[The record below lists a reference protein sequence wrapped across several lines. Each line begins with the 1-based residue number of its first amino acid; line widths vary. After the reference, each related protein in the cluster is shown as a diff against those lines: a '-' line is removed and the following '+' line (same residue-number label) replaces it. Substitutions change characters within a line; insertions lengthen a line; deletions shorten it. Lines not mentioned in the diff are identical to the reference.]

1 MEEEILDFINRRFS
15 KDCNWL
21 NGNCY
26 WFAKILSDRFDLPI
40 YYDQIKG
47 HFMVKDY
54 DNNFYD
60 WTGKITLENNPI
72 SFRYLYDFDNALYNR
87 LVRDCIE

>member
-1 MEEEILDFINRRFS
+1 MEEEILEFIHKRFS
-15 KDCNWL
+15 KDCDWL

-40 YYDQIKG
+40 YYDQVEG
-47 HFMVKDY
+47 HFMVMDY
-54 DNNFYD
+54 DFNFYD
-60 WTGKITLENNPI
+60 WTGKIIPENKPI
-72 SFRYLYDFDNALYNR
+72 SFRYLYDFDNLLYER